1 MRFYEQYP
9 MLRPYVG
16 KNYFDTGKPLLLLI
30 GESHYLK
37 KGSNRDTTPHIWYEG
52 NSLTLSEDERE
63 GLNTREIFEESKE
76 SGFSQKEHS
85 IWRNSLK
92 VINDFGPAYS
102 DFVRVAEDIA
112 FYNFFLRPA
121 FHGKSLKVVE
131 EDRAIANEAFQLHI
145 KELNPTAV
153 IFLSRLAYDNF
164 HRSESLSVRVIVTP
178 HPGCKW
184 WNKEARKYDNKKGR
198 DLLADFIK
206 KKTNWPSSQNAFTH

>member
-1 MRFYEQYP
+1 

-16 KNYFDTGKPLLLLI
+16 ENYFDTSKPLLLLI
-30 GESHYLK
+30 GESHYLE
-37 KGSNRDTTPHIWYEG
+37 KGSKLDTTPHVWYEG
-52 NSLTLSEDERE
+52 SSLTLSEDERQW
-63 GLNTREIFEESKE
+63 LNTQEIFEDSKR
-76 SGFSQKEHS
+76 GKFSNKAHS
-85 IWRNSLK
+85 IWRNSLE

-102 DFVRVAEDIA
+102 TLARVAEDIA

-121 FHGKSLKVVE
+121 SYGKSLDVV
-131 EDRAIANEAFQLHI
+131 DQDADIANKAFQLHV
-145 KELNPTAV
+145 KELKPTAV
-153 IFLSRLAYDNF
+153 IFLSRLAYREF
-164 HRSESLSVRVIVTP
+164 RRPESLSVPVVATP